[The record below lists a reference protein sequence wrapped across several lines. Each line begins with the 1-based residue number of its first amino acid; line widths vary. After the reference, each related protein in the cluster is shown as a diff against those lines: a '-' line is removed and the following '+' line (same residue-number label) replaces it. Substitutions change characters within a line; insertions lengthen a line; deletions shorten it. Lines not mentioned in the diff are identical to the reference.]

1 MTKQHESTFTIGTL
15 ARKAQV
21 HVETIRYYQGR
32 GLVSLPARPQ
42 GGARRYGD
50 DDVERLRFIRSAQGL
65 GFSLEEVGEL
75 LALEQGA
82 HCDEARTLGEAK
94 LAEVGEK
101 IVQLQR
107 IEGILQA
114 SVAACRGHGQVVCPL
129 IASLHTRQSS

>member
-1 MTKQHESTFTIGTL
+1 MTKQHESTFTIGAL

-42 GGARRYGD
+42 GGVRRYGR

-75 LALEQGA
+75 LALEQAA

-94 LAEVGEK
+94 LLEVRGK

-114 SVAACRGHGQVVCPL
+114 SVAACRGHGQVGCPL
-129 IASLHTRQSS
+129 IASLHTR